1 MSLQDRKIDEFID
14 SKLRQSRLESTSP
27 GFTQFVMKRANS
39 EYKSLAAEEKH
50 DRVAKYIIGIFSAL
64 MVGFT
69 VFMGYIAKSELSST
83 VRSTG
88 VSIEPTVQ
96 TSNNFIQN
104 FLAYIQSFFVN
115 LLALLGFSAT
125 PQSVII
131 IVGLVLVLAFYLLA
145 DRIFLKGKL
154 KSIRS

>member
-1 MSLQDRKIDEFID
+1 MSLEDRKIDRFIE
-14 SKLRQSRLESTSP
+14 SKLRQGKLETPSA
-27 GFTQFVMKRANS
+27 GFTQFVMKRAGS
-39 EYKSLAAEEKH
+39 EYKSSAAEEKR
-50 DRVAKYIIGIFSAL
+50 DRAAKYIIGIFSAL

-104 FLAYIQSFFVN
+104 FLAYIQSFFLN
-115 LLALLGFSAT
+115 LLDLLGFSAT

-131 IVGLVLVLAFYLLA
+131 IIGLILVLAFYLLA